1 MSYWWISRLV
11 IVLLA
16 VSIACYVIDRS
27 SFCQKSEGFENSASS
42 NEGGDGGGDTGD
54 GGDSRGIPE
63 TRMTQ
68 AYPDD
73 ASYAPPPPQ
82 PLPPTDSSTP
92 DTGSEND
99 SDSDSDSDDS
109 DSDNENDDDEN
120 ENNAA
125 DSDTESDISENENEC
140 NATATATAIETTV
153 TAETYTDTYTDT
165 TDTTAYVYA
174 DTGDGTSNTTT
185 SRAAAEVQPRDDTD
199 QCSARALSSAPIM
212 SYGNTYFPH
221 TSWTVPQ
228 QRPPPC
234 TANAQPLVMPVY
246 TGGVPEGAME
256 LQSSTNHQL
265 LPTTYTGTSSSSA
278 AAQPDTP
285 ATYRSYYPGYHA
297 RVAAT

>member
-42 NEGGDGGGDTGD
+42 DGGG
-54 GGDSRGIPE
+54 GDSGDSGDSSSIPE

-73 ASYAPPPPQ
+73 ASYAPPPPPQ
-82 PLPPTDSSTP
+82 LPPTDSSTP
-92 DTGSEND
+92 DTGSENE
-99 SDSDSDSDDS
+99 SDSDSDDS
-109 DSDNENDDDEN
+109 GSDNENDNDEN
-120 ENNAA
+120 DAV
-125 DSDTESDISENENEC
+125 DSDNESDISENENENDC
-140 NATATATAIETTV
+140 NATATTTAMETTV

-174 DTGDGTSNTTT
+174 DTGDGTSNTT

-199 QCSARALSSAPIM
+199 QCSVKALSSAPIM

-265 LPTTYTGTSSSSA
+265 LPTTYTGASSSSSSSSSA